1 MNPAKKPLLTVGVF
15 RGMAWIHCGETQM
28 RSDPDDEPVIYLVY
42 ALMMFVAIIAAGVIA
57 AGILV
62 HVNL

>member
-1 MNPAKKPLLTVGVF
+1 
-15 RGMAWIHCGETQM
+15 M